1 LRRDNE
7 TAHRAAVISDDCLII
22 KVIFAWMLSN
32 RMPPE
37 IHGLQEQE
45 MTPEEIVTDLNTR
58 NREALYGHTDYHNL
72 THEQVLALMDA
83 AAMQG
88 FRLGS
93 NVALS
98 MVKGA
103 LLVQL
108 TRATGA
114 HKGTSV

>member
-1 LRRDNE
+1 
-7 TAHRAAVISDDCLII
+7 
-22 KVIFAWMLSN
+22 
-32 RMPPE
+32 
-37 IHGLQEQE
+37 
-45 MTPEEIVTDLNTR
+45 MTPEEIVVDLNTR
-58 NREALYGHTDYHNL
+58 NRELLYARDDYKDL

-83 AAMQG
+83 AAMKG

-108 TRATGA
+108 TRTAGVRVD
-114 HKGTSV
+114 KSGV

>member
-1 LRRDNE
+1 
-7 TAHRAAVISDDCLII
+7 
-22 KVIFAWMLSN
+22 
-32 RMPPE
+32 
-37 IHGLQEQE
+37 
-45 MTPEEIVTDLNTR
+45 MTPEEIVADLNGK
-58 NREALYGHTDYHNL
+58 NRDALYAHNDYQHL

-88 FRLGS
+88 FKLGS

-108 TRATGA
+108 TRSVGA
-114 HKGTSV
+114 QKDRSGA

>member
-1 LRRDNE
+1 
-7 TAHRAAVISDDCLII
+7 
-22 KVIFAWMLSN
+22 
-32 RMPPE
+32 
-37 IHGLQEQE
+37 
-45 MTPEEIVTDLNTR
+45 MTPEEIVVELNAE
-58 NREALYGHTDYHNL
+58 NRDALYARKDYRSL

-83 AAMQG
+83 AAMKG

-108 TRATGA
+108 TRTNGA
-114 HKGTSV
+114 RADKPGA

>member
-1 LRRDNE
+1 
-7 TAHRAAVISDDCLII
+7 
-22 KVIFAWMLSN
+22 
-32 RMPPE
+32 
-37 IHGLQEQE
+37 
-45 MTPEEIVTDLNTR
+45 MTPDEIVNDLNTKNRDVLYSR
-58 NREALYGHTDYHNL
+58 NDFHDL
-72 THEQVLALMDA
+72 THEQVLALMDT

-108 TRATGA
+108 TRT
-114 HKGTSV
+114 HGT